1 MGLKACRDIV
11 ETVAHFSSLL
21 PSSLNRQCE
30 FNITMATALRKS
42 INSCFC
48 KMDGTSGVN
57 ELILL
62 LWQQCKRVSVR
73 PTDWTHAAVHV
84 RAALRY
90 VRAQPQ
96 PSSPAMAALH
106 HQHANI
112 AGQILLLSRQ
122 EVVT

>member
-1 MGLKACRDIV
+1 MEL
-11 ETVAHFSSLL
+11 
-21 PSSLNRQCE
+21 
-30 FNITMATALRKS
+30 S

-48 KMDGTSGVN
+48 KIDGTSGVN

-62 LWQQCKRVSVR
+62 LWLQCQRVSVR

-96 PSSPAMAALH
+96 PSRPALAALYH
-106 HQHANI
+106 RRANI
-112 AGQILLLSRQ
+112 ASQILLLSHQ
-122 EVVT
+122 EAVT